1 MRRLKILVDMDDT
14 IEHLLYAWIDCLNER
29 HGLSVKYGDIKEWNI
44 CTEFP
49 TLTAGQVYAPLV
61 EDEFWSTVKPIPYA
75 RDVLQWAIDQGHEVY
90 IVTASAY
97 ETIKSKMENVLFRH
111 FPFITWKNVFI
122 AHNKQMIRGDVMIDD
137 GPHNLEGGD
146 YIKILMTASHNR
158 QYDAAANGM
167 TRAYGWHDV
176 QECID
181 AIANG
186 DTLKEFTNKEV

>member
-14 IEHLLYAWIDCLNER
+14 IEHLLYAWIDCLNKR
-29 HGLSVKYGDIKEWNI
+29 HGLSVKYSDIKEWNI

-167 TRAYGWHDV
+167 TRVYGWHDV